1 MSQLMIKDLEF
12 CEGKILENEDIK
24 GSAAWGFFKV
34 EFDFSQLFKIEDLS
48 GQAGAGFGAAIAL
61 AIGDKIKIDLGTG
74 VI

>member
-12 CEGKILENEDIK
+12 CEGEILENEDIR
-24 GSAAWGFFKV
+24 GSADWGFFRVK
-34 EFDFSQLFKIEDLS
+34 FDFSQLFKIQNLS
-48 GQAGAGFGAAIAL
+48 GEAGAGFGAAIAL